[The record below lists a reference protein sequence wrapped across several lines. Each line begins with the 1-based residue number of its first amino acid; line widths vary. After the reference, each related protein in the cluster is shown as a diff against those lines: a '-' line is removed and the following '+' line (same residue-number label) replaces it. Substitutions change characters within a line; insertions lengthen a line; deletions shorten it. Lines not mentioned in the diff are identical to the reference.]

1 VTFNLTGAT
10 TVTGSNW
17 VYAEIPDADLPD
29 STCPE
34 YVTYEAEDGEAKIDL
49 NRDCSGKL
57 GLPRLVSG
65 SGSLSGSIS
74 WRCIDPK

>member
-1 VTFNLTGAT
+1 
-10 TVTGSNW
+10 

-29 STCPE
+29 STCPGD
-34 YVTYEAEDGEAKIDL
+34 EAEDGGAKIDL

-65 SGSLSGSIS
+65 SGSLSGNIS